1 MKKRSDNTTPCKVTS
16 NQNGIHPN
24 LAATVTKHLRHR
36 FQKPYAQ
43 HNIDAFN
50 AANTWLARRP
60 NPLILDSF
68 CGTGESS
75 RQLARQFPN
84 ALVIGVDKSAAR
96 LQRHQTAPHQGL
108 DNYLLVRA
116 DVDDF
121 WRLAVEAKWRLQ
133 RHFLLY
139 PNPWPKSAQ
148 LQYRVHGSAVF
159 AALIQLGGRVTLRS
173 NWRLYVEEFA
183 AALSIAGKEADTTPY
198 HPEVAITA
206 FERKYHLAGQPLW
219 ECSCVITPSI

>member
-1 MKKRSDNTTPCKVTS
+1 MKKRSDNTPPREVTS
-16 NQNGIHPN
+16 NQSGIHPN
-24 LAATVTKHLRHR
+24 LAATVTKHLRHH

-43 HNIDAFN
+43 HNVDAFN
-50 AANTWLARRP
+50 TACAWLAQRSKP
-60 NPLILDSF
+60 IILDSF

-84 ALVIGVDKSAAR
+84 SVIIGVDKSAAR
-96 LQRHQTAPHQGL
+96 LQRHQVDHEHPL

-121 WRLAVEAKWRLQ
+121 WRLAAEANWQLQ
-133 RHFLLY
+133 QHFLLY

-148 LQYRVHGSAVF
+148 LQYRAHGSAVF
-159 AALIQLGGRVTLRS
+159 PALLRLGGNLTLRS
-173 NWRLYVEEFA
+173 NWKLYIEEFA
-183 AALSIAGKEADTTPY
+183 CALTIAGNTAETTSYVPT
-198 HPEVAITA
+198 ETITA

-219 ECSCVITPSI
+219 ECKCTLKPAI